1 MCLKHILAV
10 VQEEELF
17 MDKLMHTPYRIGN
30 IEIPNRIVKSAMFYN
45 EIHHPH
51 IHYVNKTF
59 DVKPPDFYT

>member
-1 MCLKHILAV
+1 
-10 VQEEELF
+10 